1 MNPLKPSLEFVRERE
16 KARLFFRELSEAGLS
31 GQTQANYLK
40 SLKRFLKYHTVIT
53 DLRHDSR
60 GLWNNAKFFMEE
72 LNSLQLSCAKLV
84 TKEIS
89 QRRHAILTEKNPL
102 NPEDCWAVL
111 RAAKH
116 DFLAIVGK
124 VYPEETPLELKECCL
139 LLYYLEAIVI
149 LKHLQQRGVVEHM
162 TVQEWMKRTRDES
175 GYTVI
180 GVKEHRSSTRRVAAF
195 ALSSE
200 EEKWFET
207 YFSHVRPQLLASN
220 WSKRTTNQQGG
231 DERFFVSTSG
241 RPIYNASNDL
251 HRLHQRY
258 QLDPVTSQTAR
269 QVFGT
274 ASKNMTDSEKTL
286 VADYLSHSAATAQ
299 DVVAASKLLSKLA
312 GDLSASSAEEGTI
325 RATRGAV
332 RSAAP
337 GSNQRTDVQAAY
349 DRLLQTHP
357 VTLDGDVPDRTV
369 RSQTSGQFQRQLYE
383 RWLKAQMKLRVKH
396 VLSHFGRREPTES
409 RVSAWIKK
417 QGWKSNVP
425 SAARILKDWKPT
437 GSVKTAMDSRRI
449 QKLITTQKWKGL
461 VVVDIVGKGKSVCT
475 TRHFQAG
482 EVVCDYHGRVVT
494 ATEGWQIHQATT
506 EEQTG
511 YMFFFKNSKNNH
523 MCIDAH
529 APQCECHPKKQT
541 FGRLINHSRKKAN
554 IRPRLY
560 TMEMDGK
567 EQDVI
572 LFLAQGKIDL
582 GEELRFDFGVER
594 KSFRGE
600 GLDLF
605 WL

>member
-1 MNPLKPSLEFVRERE
+1 MAGFATYLEKDLLNENFKHEVENVSRFMFYMNPLKPSLEFVREGE

-60 GLWNNAKFFMEE
+60 GLWNDAKFFMEE
-72 LNSLQLSCAKLV
+72 LSSLQLSCAKLV

-89 QRRHAILTEKNPL
+89 QRRHAILTEKNHL

-116 DFLAIVGK
+116 DFLVIVGK

-149 LKHLQQRGVVEHM
+149 LKHLQQAGVVEHM

-220 WSKRTTNQQGG
+220 WSKRATDPQGG

-241 RPIYNASNDL
+241 KPIYNASNDL
-251 HRLHQRY
+251 QRLHQRY
-258 QLDPVTSQTAR
+258 QLDPVTSQIAR
-269 QVFGT
+269 RVFGT
-274 ASKNMTDSEKTL
+274 ATKNMTDSEKTL

-299 DVVAASKLLSKLA
+299 DVVAAK
-312 GDLSASSAEEGTI
+312 EGTI

-337 GSNQRTDVQAAY
+337 GSNQGSDVQAAY

-409 RVSAWIKK
+409 RVNAWIKK

-425 SAARILKDWKPT
+425 SAASILKDWKPT
-437 GSVKTAMDSRRI
+437 GSVKTAS
-449 QKLITTQKWKGL
+449 
-461 VVVDIVGKGKSVCT
+461 
-475 TRHFQAG
+475 
-482 EVVCDYHGRVVT
+482 
-494 ATEGWQIHQATT
+494 
-506 EEQTG
+506 
-511 YMFFFKNSKNNH
+511 
-523 MCIDAH
+523 
-529 APQCECHPKKQT
+529 AP
-541 FGRLINHSRKKAN
+541 
-554 IRPRLY
+554 
-560 TMEMDGK
+560 
-567 EQDVI
+567 
-572 LFLAQGKIDL
+572 DL
-582 GEELRFDFGVER
+582 
-594 KSFRGE
+594 
-600 GLDLF
+600 
-605 WL
+605 